1 MKKLWQRKWLV
12 LALTVAVFLSI
23 GAVAWA
29 TTSGGQAG
37 DSTPALP
44 AGQPGLTAAAAAG
57 EEECDGDC
65 TGNVEAECD
74 GDCAESARP
83 GSALRK
89 AFREKAEQWAQRH
102 EKLMQALRDGMTPAD
117 QALYDQLVQK
127 AKEQREAL
135 QEARNDL
142 MQTLEQLRDLADKY
156 LDDES

>member
-44 AGQPGLTAAAAAG
+44 AGQADLTAAAAAG
-57 EEECDGDC
+57 QE
-65 TGNVEAECD
+65 ECD
-74 GDCAESARP
+74 GDCAETARP

-127 AKEQREAL
+127 AKGQREAL